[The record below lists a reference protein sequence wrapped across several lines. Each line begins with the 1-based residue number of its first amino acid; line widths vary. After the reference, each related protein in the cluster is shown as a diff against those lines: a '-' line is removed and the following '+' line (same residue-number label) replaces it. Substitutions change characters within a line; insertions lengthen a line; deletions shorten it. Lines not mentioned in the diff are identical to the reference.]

1 MSMSMSTSMSTGG
14 IHLILG
20 GIRSGKSAYAE
31 RLAAAAAE
39 TAARAETATTPA
51 PPRPV
56 IYIATGVA
64 VDDAMAARIRRH
76 RERRPA
82 HWQTVEAP
90 LNPVGGLRE
99 AHRAAAAVPEPPPAP
114 PPLVL
119 LDSLDGWVSNLLLE
133 HEGTPA
139 AELEARVVGAA
150 WRFAAFVGE
159 LPADAIIVSSEVGH
173 SPVAASALGRQFQ
186 DLLGITN
193 QAMAIA
199 ADRVTL
205 VVAGIPMPLK
215 PAGG

>member
-1 MSMSMSTSMSTGG
+1 MSMSASTGG

-39 TAARAETATTPA
+39 PA
-51 PPRPV
+51 VPPRPV

-82 HWQTVEAP
+82 HWQTIEAP

-99 AHRAAAAVPEPPPAP
+99 AHRATAAVSEPAP
-114 PPLVL
+114 APPLVL

-159 LPADAIIVSSEVGH
+159 LPADAIIVSGEVGH
-173 SPVAASALGRQFQ
+173 SPVATSALGRQFQ

>member
-1 MSMSMSTSMSTGG
+1 MSTSTSTGG

-31 RLAAAAAE
+31 RLAAAAAGPE
-39 TAARAETATTPA
+39 PAAAPETATTPVPA
-51 PPRPV
+51 RPV

-82 HWQTVEAP
+82 RWQTVEAP

-99 AHRAAAAVPEPPPAP
+99 AHRAPAPVPEPASA

-159 LPADAIIVSSEVGH
+159 LPAEAIIVSSEVGH
-173 SPVAASALGRQFQ
+173 SPVATSALGRQFQ

>member
-1 MSMSMSTSMSTGG
+1 MSMSASRGG

-31 RLAAAAAE
+31 SLAAAEPEPAAPP
-39 TAARAETATTPA
+39 ETATAPA

-82 HWQTVEAP
+82 HWQTIEAP

-99 AHRAAAAVPEPPPAP
+99 AHQAAAAVPEPASAP

-150 WRFAAFVGE
+150 RRFAAFARE

-173 SPVAASALGRQFQ
+173 SPVATSALGRQFQ

-193 QAMAIA
+193 EAMAIA

>member
-1 MSMSMSTSMSTGG
+1 MSTGG

-31 RLAAAAAE
+31 RLAAAEPELDA
-39 TAARAETATTPA
+39 PA
-51 PPRPV
+51 RPV

-82 HWQTVEAP
+82 RWQTVEAP
-90 LNPVGGLRE
+90 LNPAGALRQ
-99 AHRAAAAVPEPPPAP
+99 AHQATTPASTP

-133 HEGTPA
+133 HEGTPT

-159 LPADAIIVSSEVGH
+159 LPAEAIIVSSEVGH
-173 SPVAASALGRQFQ
+173 SPVATSALGRQFQ

>member
-1 MSMSMSTSMSTGG
+1 MSMSASTGG

-31 RLAAAAAE
+31 RLAAAAAGPE
-39 TAARAETATTPA
+39 PAAPRETATTPA
-51 PPRPV
+51 PARPV

-82 HWQTVEAP
+82 RWQTVEAP

-99 AHRAAAAVPEPPPAP
+99 AHRATAAVSEPAP
-114 PPLVL
+114 APPLVL

-159 LPADAIIVSSEVGH
+159 LPAEAIIVSSEVGH
-173 SPVAASALGRQFQ
+173 SPVATSALGRQFQ

>member
-1 MSMSMSTSMSTGG
+1 MSTSTSTGG

-39 TAARAETATTPA
+39 PEAPA
-51 PPRPV
+51 RPV

-82 HWQTVEAP
+82 RWQTIEAP

-99 AHRAAAAVPEPPPAP
+99 AHRATAAVSEPAP
-114 PPLVL
+114 APSPLVL

>member
-1 MSMSMSTSMSTGG
+1 MSTSRGG

-31 RLAAAAAE
+31 RLAAAAA
-39 TAARAETATTPA
+39 APETATTPA
-51 PPRPV
+51 PARPV

-76 RERRPA
+76 RERRQA
-82 HWQTVEAP
+82 HWQTIEAP

-99 AHRAAAAVPEPPPAP
+99 AHWAAAAVPEPASG

-159 LPADAIIVSSEVGH
+159 LPAEAIIVSSEVGH
-173 SPVAASALGRQFQ
+173 SPVATSALGRQFQ

>member
-1 MSMSMSTSMSTGG
+1 
-14 IHLILG
+14 
-20 GIRSGKSAYAE
+20 
-31 RLAAAAAE
+31 
-39 TAARAETATTPA
+39 
-51 PPRPV
+51 
-56 IYIATGVA
+56 
-64 VDDAMAARIRRH
+64 MAARIRRH

-82 HWQTVEAP
+82 RWQTVEAP

-99 AHRAAAAVPEPPPAP
+99 AHQAAAAVPEPASAP

-159 LPADAIIVSSEVGH
+159 LPAEAIIVSSEVGH
-173 SPVAASALGRQFQ
+173 SPVATSALGRQFQ

>member
-1 MSMSMSTSMSTGG
+1 MSMSTSRGG

-39 TAARAETATTPA
+39 PEAPA
-51 PPRPV
+51 RPV

-82 HWQTVEAP
+82 HWQTIEAP

-99 AHRAAAAVPEPPPAP
+99 AHRAAAAVPEPAPAP
-114 PPLVL
+114 PTGFCWIPWTA
-119 LDSLDGWVSNLLLE
+119 GWSNLLLE

-139 AELEARVVGAA
+139 AELEARVAGAA

-159 LPADAIIVSSEVGH
+159 LPAEAIIVSSEVGH
-173 SPVAASALGRQFQ
+173 SPVATSALGRQFQ

>member
-1 MSMSMSTSMSTGG
+1 MSMSRGG

-31 RLAAAAAE
+31 RLAAAAAAAAAEPAAPPE
-39 TAARAETATTPA
+39 TA
-51 PPRPV
+51 RPV

-76 RERRPA
+76 RERRPVR
-82 HWQTVEAP
+82 WQTIEAP

-99 AHRAAAAVPEPPPAP
+99 AHRAAATVPEPASAA

-139 AELEARVVGAA
+139 AELEARVAGAA
-150 WRFAAFVGE
+150 WRFAAFVWE
-159 LPADAIIVSSEVGH
+159 LPAEAIIVSSEVGH
-173 SPVAASALGRQFQ
+173 SPVATSALGRQFQ

>member
-1 MSMSMSTSMSTGG
+1 MSMSTSTGG

-39 TAARAETATTPA
+39 PAAPPKTATAPA
-51 PPRPV
+51 PARPV

-99 AHRAAAAVPEPPPAP
+99 AHRATAAVSEPASG

-159 LPADAIIVSSEVGH
+159 LPAEAIIVSSEVGH
-173 SPVAASALGRQFQ
+173 SPVATSALGRQFQ
-186 DLLGITN
+186 DLLGVTN

>member
-1 MSMSMSTSMSTGG
+1 MSMSTSRGV

-31 RLAAAAAE
+31 RLAAAAAGPE
-39 TAARAETATTPA
+39 PAAARETATTPA
-51 PPRPV
+51 PARPV

-82 HWQTVEAP
+82 RWQTVEAP

-99 AHRAAAAVPEPPPAP
+99 AHRAAAVPEPAPAP

-133 HEGTPA
+133 HEGTPP

-173 SPVAASALGRQFQ
+173 SPVATSALGRQFQ

>member
-1 MSMSMSTSMSTGG
+1 MSTSTSRGG

-31 RLAAAAAE
+31 RLAAAEPELDA
-39 TAARAETATTPA
+39 PA
-51 PPRPV
+51 RPV

-82 HWQTVEAP
+82 HWQTIEAP

-99 AHRAAAAVPEPPPAP
+99 AHRATAAVSEPASG

-139 AELEARVVGAA
+139 AELEARVAGAA

-173 SPVAASALGRQFQ
+173 SPVATSALGRQFQ